1 MDARSLTFAVVAL
14 SLGWSTGQ
22 AQAAALV
29 AEAREAAQLAPAQAL
44 GLLRQALAIDTN
56 QFEANWRAA
65 VAAVDLGLETPDGVR
80 SARRDSLFLEAE
92 RYARRATAIDSNR
105 VEGHFVLGMA
115 LGRVALTKSK
125 KDRVRYAREIFE
137 AATRAL
143 AIAPEH
149 DGAHHILALWHA
161 EAMRISGFNRFM
173 AKNLLGGK
181 ILNQASWARAISHL
195 ETAVAIDP
203 DRIFH
208 RLDLARVYVDRKR
221 YREARLQLNAIAE
234 LPNRVAHDP
243 EYRKDAARLLA
254 EIEDRR
260 DEAGEDS
267 ASPTEAAADVLIG
280 FVQAVADL
288 APDGVEAAFE
298 PAAGFRPGGGREEE
312 GDRGADERPDEK
324 TDSKP
329 PALAAG
335 SGRFLGRF
343 RCIHADQPTPESE
356 AVQPTSA

>member
-1 MDARSLTFAVVAL
+1 MDARSIFAVVAL
-14 SLGWSTGQ
+14 SLGWSSGQ

-29 AEAREAAQLAPAQAL
+29 AEAREAAQMAPAQAL
-44 GLLRQALAIDTN
+44 GLLRQALAIDSN

-65 VAAVDLGLETPDGVR
+65 VAAVDLGLETSDAVR
-80 SARRDSLFLEAE
+80 SVLRDSLFLEAE
-92 RYARRATAIDSNR
+92 RYARRAAALDSSR

-125 KDRVRYAREIFE
+125 KDRVRYARAIFE

-181 ILNQASWARAISHL
+181 ILNQASWGRAISHL

-203 DRIFH
+203 NRVFH

-234 LPNRVAHDP
+234 LPNRIAHDP

-254 EIEDRR
+254 EIVGRR
-260 DEAGEDS
+260 DQGGEDS
-267 ASPTEAAADVLIG
+267 ASPAEAAPDVLIG
-280 FVQAVADL
+280 FVEPIGHL
-288 APDGVEAAFE
+288 APDGIEAPFE
-298 PAAGFRPGGGREEE
+298 PAAGFRPRRGREEE
-312 GDRGADERPDEK
+312 GNRGTDQRPDEE
-324 TDSKP
+324 TEPKP
-329 PALAAG
+329 TAPAAG
-335 SGRFLGRF
+335 GGWFFGRIRS
-343 RCIHADQPTPESE
+343 IHAHQPTPESE
-356 AVQPTSA
+356 AVQPTAA